1 MTSTSSTSSEPEKKT
16 WERRLDEAKSKHRPK
31 LKNWSRDGFAFQREK
46 DFLKSRE
53 LKPEHQHH
61 KIDVVDCSSIDKA
74 GFVRIYEEN
83 DMPCV
88 IKDIPIQEGWNAAT
102 AWTQSKLNSR
112 FKDRYFKCG
121 EDDDGY
127 KVKTRLKYFLKYMK
141 NNKDDSPLYVFD
153 GNFDGD
159 DISRSLLADY
169 KVPSYFTDD
178 LFSLVGEKRRPPY
191 RWILL
196 GPERS
201 GSSVHID
208 PLATSAWNTILVG
221 RKRWVLFP
229 PETPKSIAKGL
240 DVIQKGT
247 SKTFMGRI
255 RRMFNTFL
263 LLVLMQAKMMKR
275 STTSSTCCLA
285 FARNMDT
292 TSRFMS

>member
-1 MTSTSSTSSEPEKKT
+1 MTTISSNSSASTEKKT

-31 LKNWSRDGFAFQREK
+31 LKNWSRDGFAFQRNE
-46 DFLKSRE
+46 DFLRSRV
-53 LKPEHQHH
+53 LHNEHQKYKLDRIHC
-61 KIDVVDCSSIDKA
+61 KRIDKA
-74 GFVRIYEEN
+74 GFVRLYEEN
-83 DMPCV
+83 DMPV
-88 IKDIPIQEGWNAAT
+88 IIEDIPEQEGWKSAH
-102 AWTQSKLNSR
+102 AWTLSKLNSR
-112 FKDRYFKCG
+112 FKDRYFKVG

-127 KVKTRLKYFLKYMK
+127 KVKSRLKYFLQYMRF
-141 NNKDDSPLYVFD
+141 NKDDSPLYVFD

-159 DISRSLLADY
+159 DVSRSLLADY

-208 PLATSAWNTILVG
+208 PLATSAWNTVLVG

-240 DVIQKGT
+240 DVILKG
-247 SKTFMGRI
+247 SSCFI
-255 RRMFNTFL
+255 SVCFFPFFL
-263 LLVLMQAKMMKR
+263 R
-275 STTSSTCCLA
+275 SFSPPALPLN
-285 FARNMDT
+285 F
-292 TSRFMS
+292 